1 MKNKE
6 IVITKDLP
14 STLWFMI
21 LDKSILWL
29 LYLGSFG
36 VTRFL
41 KSGPMTMIPK
51 FGTSF
56 LLAMLSVAGTLVGKG
71 LILAVLMFKYC
82 GPCSQALGSDLRIP
96 SIAVWVGVFLVPH
109 LILVSIGTFNLIA
122 MSLDFEF
129 LGLWLMDFERLHYM
143 CESQSISQCGQSK
156 SNEHQKDMRN
166 TIRALK

>member
-1 MKNKE
+1 MHC
-6 IVITKDLP
+6 D
-14 STLWFMI
+14 LWFY

-129 LGLWLMDFERLHYM
+129 LGLWLMDFERLHYTGLGVSSGTIKRGCLEAVIVVM
-143 CESQSISQCGQSK
+143 TK
-156 SNEHQKDMRN
+156 SFKS
-166 TIRALK
+166 

>member
-1 MKNKE
+1 
-6 IVITKDLP
+6 
-14 STLWFMI
+14 
-21 LDKSILWL
+21 
-29 LYLGSFG
+29 
-36 VTRFL
+36 
-41 KSGPMTMIPK
+41 MTMIPK

-129 LGLWLMDFERLHYM
+129 LGL
-143 CESQSISQCGQSK
+143 
-156 SNEHQKDMRN
+156 
-166 TIRALK
+166 